1 MYIIVYNMD
10 KETKEETEFVP
21 PEKNGYTIYS
31 KSGCPN
37 CLKIKTFLCE
47 KGLNQFIINC
57 DEYIL
62 DDKQKFLNYIETI
75 AEKSVKLF
83 PMVFLNGK
91 YIGGYIETLLQCEE
105 EEAFSDK
112 IIF

>member
-1 MYIIVYNMD
+1 
-10 KETKEETEFVP
+10 
-21 PEKNGYTIYS
+21 
-31 KSGCPN
+31 
-37 CLKIKTFLCE
+37 
-47 KGLNQFIINC
+47 LNQFTINC

-75 AEKSVKLF
+75 AEKPVKLF

-91 YIGGYIETLLQCEE
+91 YIGGYIETLLHCEE